1 MKACRVCTH
10 VLALDKF
17 PLVDAM
23 PDGRHVICS
32 ACIAKEPWKN
42 RAKCRRCG
50 STRLLVKF
58 PNMDPEQVCRICA
71 PALAPVGHAPG
82 GSLDVML
89 RAAGLTHGGP
99 VRTVTEILADLGLTD
114 PPKSI
119 TNATA
124 AWLRASGFTEARTP
138 GRKGFRVVTGA
149 QSVNTAFR
157 QWAETYRCADAL
169 GLSTHDRDR
178 YLAGAEPPLVVRLA
192 MSALIAGLPA
202 YSACVTGNNALE

>member
-10 VLALDKF
+10 TLPLDKF
-17 PLVDAM
+17 PLVDSM

-50 STRLLVKF
+50 SNRLLLKF
-58 PNMDPEQVCRICA
+58 PGMDPERVCLVCSPVTA
-71 PALAPVGHAPG
+71 PAGHAAG
-82 GSLDVML
+82 VGLDATL
-89 RAAGLTHGGP
+89 AGAGLTHGGP
-99 VRTVTEILADLGLTD
+99 VRTVTEILADLGVVD
-114 PPKSI
+114 PPKSV
-119 TNATA
+119 TNAAA

-149 QSVNTAFR
+149 QSGNRVFR

-202 YSACVTGNNALE
+202 YSACVTGNTALE